1 MVLVADADDDDDD
14 RFCRVCYFI
23 FIGFLFGTGVEEDV
37 SRSRSNGGARDDTV
51 SGRRNGGDEAP
62 HRDEGME
69 VSDG

>member
-1 MVLVADADDDDDD
+1 MLTMTTDCVVFL
-14 RFCRVCYFI
+14 F

-37 SRSRSNGGARDDTV
+37 SRSRSNGGARDDAV
-51 SGRRNGGDEAP
+51 SGRRNEGDEAP